1 MGINTKLYG
10 RRLLTRELNETELSF
25 RTIPYKKIPAIVLEK
40 NWLIC
45 GRCGTRNRKKNSRLT
60 ESLYYCTHC
69 LFLGRCDSSQQL
81 HLFSQPSLPK
91 RSIEFAW
98 TGQLTFLQKTI
109 SDAIVNSSPRKH
121 HLIWAITGAGKTE
134 MLYKVV
140 EKTLELGGRVVLS
153 SPRVDVCNELFLR
166 FDKAFPEENILLL
179 HGKTKVPYRFSPFV
193 ICTTHQLYRFYQAF
207 DLVVIDEVD
216 AFPYADDQGL
226 SFAVQTAIKPTGRF
240 IYLSATPAERLLK
253 EIRMEFQIHRLPLRF
268 HQRPLPKPKLFFFND
283 WQKKCLVGKRMRP
296 LIRRLEQLLTQNHV
310 LLFCPSI
317 ETMERLTQL
326 LMEKMPGY
334 RIANASA
341 RDPDRIAKVGEM
353 RERKYDILLTTMILE
368 RGVTFEKVSIIVLGA
383 DHRVFTKSS
392 LVQIAGRA
400 DRKGAYSNS
409 EVYFFYDEKTTA
421 MIQAC
426 HEIKEMNKQGKRL
439 RGQK

>member
-1 MGINTKLYG
+1 M
-10 RRLLTRELNETELSF
+10 EEPSF
-25 RTIPYKKIPAIVLEK
+25 QTIPYKKVPAVVLGK

-45 GRCGTRNRKKNSRLT
+45 GRCGTRNRKKNCRLT
-60 ESLYYCTHC
+60 ENLYYCTHC

-81 HLFSQPSLPK
+81 FLFCQPSLTK
-91 RSIEFAW
+91 RPVAFAW

-109 SDAIVNSSPRKH
+109 SDAIVNSPEKLH
-121 HLIWAITGAGKTE
+121 HLIWAVTGAGKTE
-134 MLYKVV
+134 MLYEIVI
-140 EKTLELGGRVVLS
+140 KTLKMGGRVVLS

-166 FDKAFPEENILLL
+166 FDKVFPEENILLL
-179 HGKTKVPYRFSPFV
+179 HGKTKLPYRFSPFV

-253 EIRMEFQIHRLPLRF
+253 EIRMAFQIHRLPLRF
-268 HQRPLPKPKLFFFND
+268 HQRLLPEPKLFFWNA
-283 WQKKCLVGKRMRP
+283 WQKKCLSEKKVRP
-296 LIRRLEQLLTQNHV
+296 LIRKLEQLLAQNHV

-317 ETMERLTQL
+317 EIMERLTRL
-326 LMEKMPGY
+326 LMEKMPDY

-341 RDPDRIAKVGEM
+341 RDPDRIAKVAKM
-353 RERKYDILLTTMILE
+353 REKKYDILLTTMILE
-368 RGVTFEKVSIIVLGA
+368 RGVTFEKVSVVVLGA

-400 DRKGAYSNS
+400 DRKGAFSNS
-409 EVYFFYDEKTTA
+409 EVYFFYEEKTTA
-421 MIQAC
+421 IIQAC
-426 HEIKEMNKQGKRL
+426 REIKEMNKQGKRL
-439 RGQK
+439 QGQK